1 MKNKILS
8 KQSLGNSQY
17 EVSVELLPDTPA
29 EATAI
34 RNVQQAEGSEQERAF
49 IDNYLNFNLNLGDYS
64 VVRIVKQQ
72 GLHVTLRIVI

>member
-17 EVSVELLPDTPA
+17 EVSVELLPDTQA

-34 RNVQQAEGSEQERAF
+34 RNVQQAEGSEQERTF
-49 IDNYLNFNLNLGDYS
+49 MDNYLNFNLNLGDYS

-72 GLHVTLRIVI
+72 GRHVTLRIVT